1 MFSSSSASSIG
12 SWATTSSACIS
23 SSDSTAF
30 ALPFPFF
37 PLAPFPFAAALP
49 FPLDRSTMALAS
61 DSPSVGASTTVVCA
75 PSPRVDASSFGGD
88 ERGGEG
94 GGGGLGPLAAED
106 IFFLI
111 GDFVFAGDFFL
122 VGDIFFLLTV
132 AAAEDV
138 EFDFDGKG
146 GRTGSGGASI
156 WISSSVVSPPPP
168 PYPLFSPPLSPTTF
182 SRGECRRSPSSSSST
197 SDQTLCPP
205 PRVFLVLFLFDPSF
219 HSELASRPTSS
230 SSSSSECSTA
240 RLLPFPLSLEECAC
254 SAGGGDDPCVKRGD

>member
-23 SSDSTAF
+23 SSDSTPF

-37 PLAPFPFAAALP
+37 PPAPFPFAAALP
-49 FPLDRSTMALAS
+49 LHLDRPTTALAS

-75 PSPRVDASSFGGD
+75 LSPRVDASFFGGD

-94 GGGGLGPLAAED
+94 GGGGLRTLAAED
-106 IFFLI
+106 VFFLI
-111 GDFVFAGDFFL
+111 GDFFFAGDFCL
-122 VGDIFFLLTV
+122 VGDLFILLTL

-138 EFDFDGKG
+138 EFDFDGRG

-156 WISSSVVSPPPP
+156 WISSSVVSPPAP
-168 PYPLFSPPLSPTTF
+168 PYPLFSTPLSSTTF
-182 SRGECRRSPSSSSST
+182 SRREGRRSPSSSSST

-205 PRVFLVLFLFDPSF
+205 PGVFLVLFLSDPSF
-219 HSELASRPTSS
+219 HPELASSPTSS

-240 RLLPFPLSLEECAC
+240 RFLPFPLSLEECTC
-254 SAGGGDDPCVKRGD
+254 SARGGDDPCVKRGD